1 VTVDAQFGAITEPFT
16 GRRWE
21 PAQIRAETA
30 MRARSYAT
38 QGLEPG
44 DRVLLLYGNR
54 IEVFADILA
63 LWSLGCCVIP
73 VDPGLTPFEI
83 GKVAESAGTRFCI
96 VPEQGRAGN
105 PSAIA
110 DPVML
115 RLRPDETNQPQVVAA
130 GIFPRLDD
138 DALIIFTSGST
149 GRPKGVVHTH
159 RSIAARFT
167 TLRQLHGTAD
177 FARTLCIM
185 PTHAIPLVSNF
196 LFPWLSGCDIFV
208 TPPYD
213 AMVLMKLGRLV
224 DEHGITF
231 FVSVPSMWSLV
242 LKAAAPPARGTLR
255 RIHNVSAS
263 LPKDT
268 WEAMQGWSGTRRVV
282 TAYGTTESAS
292 WAAGV
297 LEPDVIPEEG
307 LIGVGW
313 GYEVKVTRMR
323 GQGTDAATDE
333 PCPAGESGMIWLH
346 GPGLMRGFLDRQDL
360 TDAIMRRGWYM
371 TGDLGFIDDRGR
383 LFVHGRARDEINRG
397 GVKVFPADID
407 HVATQFS
414 GTLDAC
420 AFRVP
425 DELYGETVGIAVVL
439 KDRNPGTLAG
449 LHGWLEQR
457 LARHKMPARW
467 YLVDSLPRA
476 HRGKINRDEVMR
488 QCEPLP
494 PIDMAAALRE
504 PGRG

>member
-1 VTVDAQFGAITEPFT
+1 VTIDAGFGAITEPFT
-16 GRRWE
+16 GRCWA
-21 PAQIRAETA
+21 PAQIREEISL
-30 MRARSYAT
+30 RARSYAA
-38 QGLEPG
+38 QGVEHG

-54 IEVFADILA
+54 IEIFADILA
-63 LWSLGCCVIP
+63 LWQLGCCVIP
-73 VDPGLTPFEI
+73 IDPGLTPFEI
-83 GKVAESAGTRFCI
+83 GKVAESAGTRLCI
-96 VPEQGRAGN
+96 VPESGRAGD
-105 PSAIA
+105 PSAID
-110 DPVML
+110 DPVFL
-115 RLRPDETNQPQVVAA
+115 RLRPEQTREPDAA
-130 GIFPRLDD
+130 ASGRFPRLDD

-159 RSIAARFT
+159 RSLAARFSA
-167 TLRQLHGTAD
+167 LRQLHGTAD

-185 PTHAIPLVSNF
+185 PTHAIPLASNF

-213 AMVLMKLGRLV
+213 PMVLMKLGELV

-242 LKAAAPPARGTLR
+242 LKASRPPKRGTLR

-263 LPKDT
+263 LPVDT
-268 WEAMQGWSGTRRVV
+268 WQAMQQWSGTPRVV

-297 LEPDVIPEEG
+297 LERDVVPEDG

-323 GQGTDAATDE
+323 GAGDDGATDE
-333 PCPAGESGMIWLH
+333 PCSHGESGMVWLQ
-346 GPGLMRGFLDRQDL
+346 GPGLMRGYLDRQDL
-360 TDAIMRRGWYM
+360 TDAVMRRGWHM
-371 TGDLGFIDDRGR
+371 TGDLGYMDERGR

-407 HVATQFS
+407 HVAAQFP
-414 GTLDAC
+414 GTVDAC
-420 AFRVP
+420 TFRVP
-425 DELYGETVGIAVVL
+425 DALYGETVGIAVVME
-439 KDRNPGTLAG
+439 DRTASNIAR
-449 LHGWLEQR
+449 LHRWLEQR

-488 QCEPLP
+488 QCETLS
-494 PIDMAAALRE
+494 PIDVAAALRE
-504 PGRG
+504 SGKA